1 MKNFIFLLYA
11 ILVPS
16 LNAIPVDVI
25 QRTIP
30 VEVRYDQILPGIVS
44 REQVLM
50 HGRRNLDEKVQL
62 SSDELPQALKHLP
75 IPVDSDLVPEIVS
88 EEKVQVAPEGLNN
101 ALKSL
106 IQPENQESVEVVPEK
121 PIDIPIEIP
130 ETPFVKSLLA
140 PEPLSDSNTVLQK
153 AAPKPA
159 QTLDSV
165 LQETQNIFR
174 LGLKNLRDSFKPNK
188 GELGPTAEQWATLE
202 KQVDEYFSEEKQKLA
217 IRQSAPVEGGSTVT
231 PVAQQPQNNWVQNIV
246 NGINGIASNFVQS
259 IQSIGG
265 ATSGGAQPPNGQGD
279 EGAAAAPPSNGFQ
292 GFVQFFNN
300 GISNIVSTITGTN
313 NQATTSN
320 NNLSDPGSGATPA
333 PGNVIGGFFGTIVSN
348 VQNAFGIQP
357 PQGAQGDTGSQQQN
371 GPVQVIQSV
380 GIPESINYE
389 SKTVYLQ
396 AIIGNAISNFFGGN
410 RPPSNS
416 QGDEGAP
423 AQPGNTNI
431 IQNIQNAIQNSPL
444 NPFRPQ
450 NGQTQVNTNPVQQA
464 VQTIGTQV
472 QQLIPTGGNG
482 ASAQPQPVTPSPAKK
497 PVSVQPASEDSQP
510 VEAVPVLEN
519 ENPIKE
525 NEIVKKQLPLDVK

>member
-1 MKNFIFLLYA
+1 MKNLIFFLYA

-25 QRTIP
+25 QRNIP

-50 HGRRNLDEKVQL
+50 HGRRNLDAKVQL
-62 SSDELPQALKHLP
+62 SSDELPQVLKHLP
-75 IPVDSDLVPEIVS
+75 IPLESDLVPEIVS
-88 EEKVQVAPEGLNN
+88 EEKVQVASEVENN
-101 ALKSL
+101 AVKSL
-106 IQPENQESVEVVPEK
+106 IQPEDQESVEVLPEK
-121 PIDIPIEIP
+121 PIDLPIE
-130 ETPFVKSLLA
+130 
-140 PEPLSDSNTVLQK
+140 
-153 AAPKPA
+153 
-159 QTLDSV
+159 TLDSV
-165 LQETQNIFR
+165 LQETQNIIR
-174 LGLKNLRDSFKPNK
+174 VGLKNLRDSFKPNK

-202 KQVDEYFSEEKQKLA
+202 KQVDEYFSEEKHKLA
-217 IRQSAPVEGGSTVT
+217 IRQSQPVEGGSTAA

-259 IQSIGG
+259 IQSIGS
-265 ATSGGAQPPNGQGD
+265 ATSGGAQPPNGQAD
-279 EGAAAAPPSNGFQ
+279 EGAAGAPPSNGFQ

-313 NQATTSN
+313 NNQPTTSN
-320 NNLSDPGSGATPA
+320 NNLSDPGSGATQA

-357 PQGAQGDTGSQQQN
+357 PPQGAQGDTGSQQQN

-380 GIPESINYE
+380 G
-389 SKTVYLQ
+389 
-396 AIIGNAISNFFGGN
+396 NAISNFFGGN

-416 QGDEGAP
+416 QGDEGAS
-423 AQPGNTNI
+423 AQPGNSNI

-450 NGQTQVNTNPVQQA
+450 NGQTQVNANPVQQA
-464 VQTIGTQV
+464 VQSIGTQV
-472 QQLIPTGGNG
+472 QQLIPTGGSG
-482 ASAQPQPVTPSPAKK
+482 ASPQPQPANPSGAKN
-497 PVSVQPASEDSQP
+497 PVSAQAGSEDLKP
-510 VEAVPVLEN
+510 VEAVPVLEI
-519 ENPIKE
+519 EEPIKE

>member
-380 GIPESINYE
+380 G
-389 SKTVYLQ
+389 
-396 AIIGNAISNFFGGN
+396 NAISNFFGGN

>member
-1 MKNFIFLLYA
+1 MKNLIFFLYA

-25 QRTIP
+25 QRNIP

-50 HGRRNLDEKVQL
+50 HGRRNLDAKVQL
-62 SSDELPQALKHLP
+62 SSDELPQVLKHLP
-75 IPVDSDLVPEIVS
+75 IPLESDLVPEIVS
-88 EEKVQVAPEGLNN
+88 EEKVQVASEVENN
-101 ALKSL
+101 AVKSL
-106 IQPENQESVEVVPEK
+106 IQPEDQENVEVLPEK
-121 PIDIPIEIP
+121 PIDLPIEVP

-165 LQETQNIFR
+165 LQETQNIIR
-174 LGLKNLRDSFKPNK
+174 VGLKNLRDSFKPNK

-202 KQVDEYFSEEKQKLA
+202 KQVDEYFSEEKHKLA
-217 IRQSAPVEGGSTVT
+217 IRQSQPVEGGSTAA

-259 IQSIGG
+259 IQSIGS
-265 ATSGGAQPPNGQGD
+265 ATSGGAQPPNGQAD
-279 EGAAAAPPSNGFQ
+279 EGAAGAPPSNGFQ

-313 NQATTSN
+313 NNQPTTSN
-320 NNLSDPGSGATPA
+320 NNLSDPGSGATQA

-357 PQGAQGDTGSQQQN
+357 PPQGAQGDTGSQQQN

-380 GIPESINYE
+380 G
-389 SKTVYLQ
+389 
-396 AIIGNAISNFFGGN
+396 NAISNFFGGN

-416 QGDEGAP
+416 QGDEGAS
-423 AQPGNTNI
+423 AQPGNSNI

-450 NGQTQVNTNPVQQA
+450 NGQTQVNANPVQQA
-464 VQTIGTQV
+464 VQSIGTQV
-472 QQLIPTGGNG
+472 QQLIPTGGSG
-482 ASAQPQPVTPSPAKK
+482 ASPQPQPANPSGAKN
-497 PVSVQPASEDSQP
+497 PVSAQAGSEDLKP
-510 VEAVPVLEN
+510 VEAVPVLEI
-519 ENPIKE
+519 EEPIKE